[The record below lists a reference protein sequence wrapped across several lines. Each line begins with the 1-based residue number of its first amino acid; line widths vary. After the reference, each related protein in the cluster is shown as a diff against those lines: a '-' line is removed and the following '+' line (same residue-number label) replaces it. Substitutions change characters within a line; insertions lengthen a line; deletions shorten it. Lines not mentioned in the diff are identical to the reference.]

1 VQVSLSLSL
10 SLSLICIFFQLIMLI
25 IAYASICLLESTMA
39 YS

>member
-1 VQVSLSLSL
+1 VQVSL

-25 IAYASICLLESTMA
+25 LAYASICLLESTMA